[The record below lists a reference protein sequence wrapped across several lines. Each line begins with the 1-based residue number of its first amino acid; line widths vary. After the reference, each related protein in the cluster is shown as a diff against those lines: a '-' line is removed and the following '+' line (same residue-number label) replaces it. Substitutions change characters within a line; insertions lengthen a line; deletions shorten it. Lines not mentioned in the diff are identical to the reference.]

1 MFRVQ
6 TLYKNT
12 NNVWIGKTD
21 SLRTDDIQTIC
32 DLFELLNKKEI
43 VEVTEFGVNEDLRL
57 WIRKDEISLFRN
69 YDTIFGHK
77 KTVDIKNLYDFLSV
91 LYAEQNIGGLSYL
104 HVLFRKGD

>member
-12 NNVWIGKTD
+12 NNVWIGKSD

-32 DLFELLNKKEI
+32 DLFELLNKKEV
-43 VEVTEFGVNEDLRL
+43 VEVTEFGENEDLRL
-57 WIRKDEISLFRN
+57 WFRKDEISLFRN
-69 YDTIFGHK
+69 YNTIIGYK
-77 KTVDIKNLYDFLSV
+77 KTVDIKDLYDFLV
-91 LYAEQNIGGLSYL
+91 ILYTEQNIGGLSYL

>member
-12 NNVWIGKTD
+12 NNVWIGKID

-69 YDTIFGHK
+69 YNTIFGHK
-77 KTVDIKNLYDFLSV
+77 KTVDVNYPLPK
-91 LYAEQNIGGLSYL
+91 
-104 HVLFRKGD
+104 R

>member
-32 DLFELLNKKEI
+32 DLFELLNKKEV

-57 WIRKDEISLFRN
+57 WFRKDEISLFRN
-69 YDTIFGHK
+69 YNTIIGYK
-77 KTVDIKNLYDFLSV
+77 KTVDIKNLYDFLSI
-91 LYAEQNIGGLSYL
+91 LYAEQNLGGLSYL